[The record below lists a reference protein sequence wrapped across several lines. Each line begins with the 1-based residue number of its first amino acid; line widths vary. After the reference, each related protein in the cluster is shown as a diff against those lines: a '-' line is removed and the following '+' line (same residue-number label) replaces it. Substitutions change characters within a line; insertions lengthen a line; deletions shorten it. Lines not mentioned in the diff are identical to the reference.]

1 MAGSDEVRM
10 RRPLACLTLLLCA
23 LAGAAEENSQALD
36 PKVQAVLERAAK
48 MEPRQGVIP
57 IEGANASLKLTEAY
71 RFLGPED
78 ASFVLCDAWGNPPGI
93 KEGVKGM
100 LVPKGFHPYREGAW
114 AVVIRYEACGYVKD
128 DDAGQIDA
136 AELRKGFIEAEEE
149 HNPERVKAGYDE
161 LWMVDWAEAPR
172 YDKERHI
179 IFWAKRM
186 SSKREGTDED
196 SLNYEA
202 RCLGRRGLLSLNA
215 IGNMAALP
223 QIKGAMDEVIAQAQ
237 FSEGERYV
245 DFNEAT
251 DHVAEYTVL
260 SLVAAGTFAKL
271 AAKGGLLLLFAKFGK
286 FLIIPLVFLWKYI
299 AAGARWVWRKVRGE
313 RKDEPGMLG

>member
-1 MAGSDEVRM
+1 M
-10 RRPLACLTLLLCA
+10 LCA
-23 LAGAAEENSQALD
+23 LACGTDAPTAEAQPADLD
-36 PKVQAVLERAAK
+36 PKLQALLERAAK
-48 MEPRQGVIP
+48 LEARQGEIHL
-57 IEGANASLKLTEAY
+57 EGANARLGLTEDY

-78 ASFVLCDAWGNPPGI
+78 AGFVLCDAWGNPPEI

-100 LVPKGFHPYREGAW
+100 LVPKGFHPLREGAW

-128 DDAGQIDA
+128 DDAGEIDA
-136 AELRKGFIEAEEE
+136 DELRKAFIEAEESY
-149 HNPERVKAGYDE
+149 NPERAKAGYGE
-161 LWMVDWAEAPR
+161 LWMVDWADAPR

-186 SSKREGTDED
+186 SSKREGTDAD

-215 IGNMAALP
+215 IGGMSEFA
-223 QIKGAMDEVIAQAQ
+223 QIKGAMDGVIAQAR
-237 FSEGERYV
+237 FTEGERYA

-260 SLVAAGTFAKL
+260 GLVAAGTLAKL
-271 AAKGGLLLLFAKFGK
+271 ATKGGLLLLFAKFGK
-286 FLIIPLVFLWKYI
+286 VLIIPFILLWKHI
-299 AAGARWVWRKVRGE
+299 KGAALWAWRKIRGE
-313 RKDEPGMLG
+313 KKDEPQMRA

>member
-1 MAGSDEVRM
+1 M
-10 RRPLACLTLLLCA
+10 RLPLACLALLLCT
-23 LAGAAEENSQALD
+23 LASAVAEDTPALD
-36 PKVQAVLERAAK
+36 PKLQAVLDRATK
-48 MEPRQGVIP
+48 MEPRQGDVLL
-57 IEGANASLKLTEAY
+57 ESANASLKLTEDY

-78 ASFVLCDAWGNPPGI
+78 AGFVLCEAWGNPPEI

-100 LVPKGFHPYREGAW
+100 LVPKGFHPLREGAW

-128 DDAGQIDA
+128 DDAGEIDA
-136 AELRKGFIEAEEE
+136 AELKKGFIEAEESY
-149 HNPERVKAGYDE
+149 NPERVKAGYGE
-161 LWMVDWAEAPR
+161 LWMVDWADVPR

-186 SSKREGTDED
+186 SAKREGTPND

-215 IGNMAALP
+215 IGDMAALP
-223 QIKGAMDEVIAQAQ
+223 QIKAAMDGVIAQAR
-237 FSEGERYV
+237 FAEGERYA

-260 SLVAAGTFAKL
+260 GLVAAGTFAKL
-271 AAKGGLLLLFAKFGK
+271 AAKGGLLLLLAKFGK
-286 FLIIPLVFLWKYI
+286 VLIIPLIFLWKHI
-299 AAGARWVWRKVRGE
+299 RDGALWVWRKIRGE
-313 RKDEPGMLG
+313 RKDEPRMLG

>member
-1 MAGSDEVRM
+1 M
-10 RRPLACLTLLLCA
+10 RQPLACLALLLCA
-23 LAGAAEENSQALD
+23 LSGAAEETGQPIDPKLQALLD
-36 PKVQAVLERAAK
+36 RAAK
-48 MEPRQGVIP
+48 MDFRQGTVEIQ
-57 IEGANASLKLTEAY
+57 GANARLRLTDDY
-71 RFLGPED
+71 RYVGPED
-78 ASFVLCDAWGNPPGI
+78 AGFVLCDTWGNPPQV

-100 LVPKGFHPYREGAW
+100 LVPKGFHPLRPGAW

-136 AELRKGFIEAEEE
+136 AELKKGFIEAEEE
-149 HNPERVKAGYDE
+149 HSPERVKAGYDE

-186 SSKREGTDED
+186 SAKREGTDED

-215 IGNMAALP
+215 IGNMADLP
-223 QIKGAMDEVIAQAQ
+223 QIKGAMDGVVAQAQ
-237 FSEGERYV
+237 FAEGERYA
-245 DFNEAT
+245 DFNEDT

-260 SLVAAGTFAKL
+260 GLVAAGTFAKL
-271 AAKGGLLLLFAKFGK
+271 AAKGGLLLLIAKFGK
-286 FLIIPLVFLWKYI
+286 VLIIPFIFLWKYI
-299 AAGARWVWRKVRGE
+299 KAGALWVWRKVRGE
-313 RKDEPGMLG
+313 KKDEPRMFG